1 MNSQQEFLI
10 NFPGILMWTILIR
23 KNKEYIHYKKR
34 KTFNIFHRGT
44 REFEYNLLI
53 KVKLVL
59 LSNKLYRFH
68 KK

>member
-34 KTFNIFHRGT
+34 KTFNIFHRD
-44 REFEYNLLI
+44 ENSNIIYLLI

>member
-10 NFPGILMWTILIR
+10 NFLGILMWTILIR

-44 REFEYNLLI
+44 REFEYNLFTYQ
-53 KVKLVL
+53 
-59 LSNKLYRFH
+59 S
-68 KK
+68 